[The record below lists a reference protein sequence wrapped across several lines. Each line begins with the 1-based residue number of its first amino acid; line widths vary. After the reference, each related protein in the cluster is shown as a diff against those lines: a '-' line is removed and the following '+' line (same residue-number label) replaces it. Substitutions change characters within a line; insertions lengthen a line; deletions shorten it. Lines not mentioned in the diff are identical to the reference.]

1 MAHSIAQRAAR
12 RSGYAR
18 ASSTITLGLWRARR
32 TWGMLLVTGLGMVA
46 AVMLTCTV
54 PLYSRVATTAGLRD
68 VLTSAPENADMIVTG
83 PSQLLSGQYIN
94 DLTAQINQEFQQKV
108 QPYPGPA
115 RFSLEVPPGPLMV
128 NTFLYNGR
136 NQLVDTRDRM
146 QLVSEPMSQ
155 VGPHLTLLRGRL
167 PRTLTDARDLN
178 VHISDFSADLEI
190 ALTPEEA
197 EQLSVDVTSV
207 IPLHIGLVTTTQVL
221 RLHVVGIFRPL
232 TQNSTFWHD
241 HNFQRS
247 SIPHRPEHTYTALTS
262 SESLLAIF
270 NAFYL
275 DPIGSQLTYDRA
287 INLFWYYRFQPAQAT
302 IDNLNSMVDGFNTLR
317 VDIANVAVPTHGQ
330 LVNQV
335 NLAAFMSSNSL
346 QTYRSRILLVQVPT
360 ISLLILVIG
369 LVLFFVT
376 MMTDLLVER
385 QTESIAI
392 LRSRG
397 MSRGQIFGAFVTQGV
412 GLGLLALIVGPLL
425 ALACVRLLTYLLL
438 PPHAQ
443 NTFDLI
449 ATNPWQAMT
458 SVGWLALG
466 TAAVAVLAMA
476 LAVNRARRADALTIR
491 REVARST
498 HRPLWQRLH
507 LDALAIIVLII
518 TYGFVLYLTNSN
530 ILDARLRTQLLAPLT
545 VLGTVCLLI
554 AGIML
559 FLRLFPRLL
568 TGGAWLAGHNRGAA
582 PLLALAQM
590 ARAPRQ
596 SLRMTLLLAFTTA
609 FAIFS
614 LVFLSTQA
622 QRVQD
627 VAAYQSGADF
637 SGSLVNPIE
646 PDILAQQ
653 TAAYHHLPGVS
664 SASLGYTGTLK
675 AGTNGAIPIA
685 LRAVDAGTFAT
696 TASWTPQE
704 SSQSIDT
711 LMQQLIS
718 RRTAAIAGNI
728 IPAIVDSQA
737 ASVLNLAPNVRF
749 TLTSTDGQSTVRATF
764 VVITVVQ
771 AIPTIFSS
779 SQANSGSE
787 NIPAGGV
794 LADYRTYEAIYKKAA
809 LADNGGDVSLNYA
822 WLRTSSDP
830 TSLARIRDALT
841 NSDLR
846 LGPLN
851 DRRAML
857 DDLTHDPLY
866 LTILGVLATG
876 TTTALLLALL
886 GNLLASWLSARGR
899 LTNFAVMRALGTS
912 PRQVAGVLT
921 WEQGIIYTLAIGLGI
936 VSGLLFS
943 LFVVPSLVFTSAPG
957 VIVSTGSVAISQ
969 SIPPIQLV
977 FSPLLILGL
986 AALVAICVIAL
997 WLMVRVVSR
1006 PSIGQ
1011 TLRINED

>member
-1 MAHSIAQRAAR
+1 MARSIAQRTAR

-18 ASSTITLGLWRARR
+18 VSSTVTLGIWRARR
-32 TWGMLLVTGLGMVA
+32 TWGMLLMTGLGMVA

-54 PLYSRVATTAGLRD
+54 PLYSRLATTAGLRD
-68 VLTSAPENADMIVTG
+68 VLSSAPENADMTVTG
-83 PSQLLSGQYIN
+83 SSQLLSEQYIN
-94 DLTAQINQEFQQKV
+94 DLTAQIDQEFQQKV

-115 RFSLEVPPGPLMV
+115 RFSMEVPPGPLMV
-128 NTFLYNGR
+128 NSFLDNGR
-136 NQLVDTRDRM
+136 NQLVDTRDQI
-146 QLVSEPMSQ
+146 QLVTEPMSQ
-155 VGPHLTLLRGRL
+155 VSSHLTLLRGRL

-178 VHISDFSADLEI
+178 VHTSDFSADLEI
-190 ALTPEEA
+190 ALTLEEA
-197 EQLSVDVTSV
+197 GQLSVDVSSV
-207 IPLHIGLVTTTQVL
+207 IPLHIGLVTSAQVL
-221 RLHVVGIFRPL
+221 RLHIVGIFRPL
-232 TQNSTFWHD
+232 TQNSTFWNS
-241 HNFQRS
+241 HNFQRT
-247 SIPHRPEHTYTALTS
+247 SIPHRPDHTYTALAS

-275 DPIGSQLTYDRA
+275 TPIGSQLTYNRA
-287 INLFWYYRFQPAQAT
+287 IDLFWYYRFQPAQAT
-302 IDNLNSMVDGFNTLR
+302 IDNLNSMVDGFSTLR
-317 VDIANVAVPTHGQ
+317 VDIASVAISESGQ

-335 NLAAFMSSNSL
+335 NLTAFMASNSL
-346 QTYRSRILLVQVPT
+346 QVYRARILLVQVPT

-385 QTESIAI
+385 QAESIAI

-412 GLGLLALIVGPLL
+412 GLGLLALIVGPQL
-425 ALACVRLLTYLLL
+425 ALACVRLLIFLLL

-449 ATNPWQAMT
+449 ANKPWQAVT

-466 TAAVAVLAMA
+466 TAAVAILAMA

-518 TYGFVLYLTNSN
+518 TYGFVLYLTNTN
-530 ILDARLRTQLLAPLT
+530 ILDARLRAQLLAPLT
-545 VLGTVCLLI
+545 VLGTVCLLL

-568 TGGAWLAGHNRGAA
+568 SGGAWLAGHNRGAA

-637 SGSLVNPIE
+637 SGSLVSPIE
-646 PDILAQQ
+646 PDIMAQQ
-653 TAAYHHLPGVS
+653 TAAYRHLPGVF

-675 AGTNGAIPIA
+675 AGTSGTIPIA

-696 TASWTPQE
+696 TASWTPQ
-704 SSQSIDT
+704 QSAQPIET
-711 LMQQLIS
+711 LMHQLIS
-718 RRTAAIAGNI
+718 GRTAAIAGNI

-737 ASVLNLAPNVRF
+737 ASVLGLVPNARF
-749 TLTSTDGQSTVRATF
+749 TLTSSDGQSTVRATF
-764 VVITVVQ
+764 VVIAVVQ
-771 AIPTIFSS
+771 AIPTVFSS
-779 SQANSGSE
+779 SQ
-787 NIPAGGV
+787 
-794 LADYRTYEAIYKKAA
+794 
-809 LADNGGDVSLNYA
+809 
-822 WLRTSSDP
+822 
-830 TSLARIRDALT
+830 T
-841 NSDLR
+841 NSDSEAFQRAGYWRIIAPTMLST
-846 LGPLN
+846 
-851 DRRAML
+851 RRRRSR
-857 DDLTHDPLY
+857 
-866 LTILGVLATG
+866 
-876 TTTALLLALL
+876 TTAAMC
-886 GNLLASWLSARGR
+886 R
-899 LTNFAVMRALGTS
+899 
-912 PRQVAGVLT
+912 
-921 WEQGIIYTLAIGLGI
+921 
-936 VSGLLFS
+936 
-943 LFVVPSLVFTSAPG
+943 
-957 VIVSTGSVAISQ
+957 
-969 SIPPIQLV
+969 
-977 FSPLLILGL
+977 
-986 AALVAICVIAL
+986 
-997 WLMVRVVSR
+997 
-1006 PSIGQ
+1006 
-1011 TLRINED
+1011 